1 VGFGPDKT
9 GSVHFSGE
17 NLKKASLCLF
27 GGANHSFCKS
37 ASISLPMA
45 DSAVPLSPP
54 SAAASAAPTAEK
66 APFKKRNEVPTAEE
80 LLASINRALPFSDE
94 AEKGVLSCL
103 LQDPNE
109 RLSDCRVTLP
119 AHAFYHDANRT
130 IYEKLLEFYDK
141 NLPIDPVTVTHAL
154 RDQNLLDK
162 VGGAAAISDLF
173 TFVPI
178 PAHFPH
184 YKKIVMEKHIL
195 RELIHASSLNIHAA
209 YEHGKEQLDEDID
222 TVLDHAEQRALAV
235 RTSVG
240 AKEGIKTLSQHV
252 MDAIDS
258 IQYMLEHPGQLRGL
272 STGYSKLDQMSS
284 GLQGGEM
291 FVIAARPSMGK
302 TSLAMN
308 IVEHIAVDCNKPCV
322 VFSLEMS
329 ATMLVRRLL
338 VSRARL
344 SMQDLSRGLLSR
356 AQQDALAKATRDLQK
371 AQIFIDE
378 TPGLDIMEMRAKS
391 RRLKKQHDIQM
402 IMIDYLQLVTSG
414 SRRAKDN
421 RQIEIAEI
429 SAGIKGLAKELNVP
443 VIVLAQLNRAVESR
457 KGQRPVLSDLRES
470 GSIEQDADMVGLLT
484 RADYAGGKME
494 VEDEEAEEKKRGE
507 AMLILAKNRNG
518 PTDDVHLRFIDH
530 AMRFVERTEEA
541 ESP

>member
-1 VGFGPDKT
+1 MAEPTTSPAPPVAPPNGADTNAQATAK
-9 GSVHFSGE
+9 GSF
-17 NLKKASLCLF
+17 
-27 GGANHSFCKS
+27 KS
-37 ASISLPMA
+37 RNKI
-45 DSAVPLSPP
+45 P
-54 SAAASAAPTAEK
+54 S
-66 APFKKRNEVPTAEE
+66 AEE
-80 LLASINRALPFSDE
+80 LLATINRALPFSDE

-119 AHAFYHDANRT
+119 ALAFYHEANRT
-130 IYEKLLEFYDK
+130 IYEKLLECFDK
-141 NLPIDPVTVTHAL
+141 NLPIDPILLTHAL
-154 RDQNLLDK
+154 REQNLLDK
-162 VGGAAAISDLF
+162 VGGPAAITELF
-173 TFVPI
+173 AFLPI
-178 PAHFPH
+178 SAHYPF
-184 YKKIVMEKHIL
+184 YKQIVMEKHIL
-195 RELIHASSLNIHAA
+195 RELIHASSLNIHYA
-209 YEHGKEQLDEDID
+209 YEHGKEELNDNID
-222 TVLDHAEQRALAV
+222 TVIDHAEQRVLAV
-235 RTSVG
+235 RENVG
-240 AKEGIKTLSQHV
+240 AKEGIKSLSAHV
-252 MDAIDS
+252 MDALDS
-258 IQYMLEHPGQLRGL
+258 IQYMMEHPGQLRGL
-272 STGYSKLDQMSS
+272 STGYSKLDSMSS

-356 AQQDALAKATRDLQK
+356 AQQDALYKATRDLQK

-378 TPGLDIMEMRAKS
+378 TPGLDVMEMRAKA
-391 RRLKKQHDIQM
+391 RRLKKQHNVQM

-443 VIVLAQLNRAVESR
+443 IIVLAQLNRAVESR

-484 RADYAGGKME
+484 RSDYAGAKME
-494 VEDEEAEEKKRGE
+494 VEDEEAEEKKKGE

-518 PTDDVHLRFIDH
+518 PTDDVLLRFIDH
-530 AMRFVERTEEA
+530 AMRFVERSEEA